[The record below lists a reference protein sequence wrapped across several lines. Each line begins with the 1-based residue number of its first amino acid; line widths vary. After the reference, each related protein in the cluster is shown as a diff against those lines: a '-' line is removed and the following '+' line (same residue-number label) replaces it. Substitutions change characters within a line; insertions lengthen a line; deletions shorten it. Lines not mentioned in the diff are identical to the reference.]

1 MNKSEKN
8 TIISFYKEAMCSFK
22 ISLMR
27 EVVKGEEIT
36 EIISNYNN
44 IKSLTA
50 LCNNL
55 KVDISEYRFLS
66 KSDLIIF
73 LNATVNKKKM
83 NYYFSVNDLL
93 KGDYTQLI
101 KDTIRLEAVDEL
113 LYMLEIAEY
122 FNLITKNLHQLI
134 RDELEEILQKN

>member
-8 TIISFYKEAMCSFK
+8 TIVSFYKEAMCSFK

-27 EVVKGEEIT
+27 EVVRGDEVT

-55 KVDISEYRFLS
+55 KVDINEYRFLC

-73 LNATVNKKKM
+73 LNATVNEKKM

-93 KGDYTQLI
+93 KGDYSQLI
-101 KDTIRLEAVDEL
+101 KDTIRLSATDEL
-113 LYMLEIAEY
+113 LYMLEVAEY

-134 RDELEEILQKN
+134 REELEECL

>member
-8 TIISFYKEAMCSFK
+8 TIVSFYKQAVYSFK
-22 ISLMR
+22 LSLQ
-27 EVVKGEEIT
+27 GNNTT
-36 EIISNYNN
+36 EIILNYNN
-44 IKSLTA
+44 IKSLTT

-55 KVDISEYRFLS
+55 KVDINEYRFLC

-73 LNATVNKKKM
+73 LNSTVNEKKM

-122 FNLITKNLHQLI
+122 FNLITKNLHRLI
-134 RDELEEILQKN
+134 RDELEEIL

>member
-8 TIISFYKEAMCSFK
+8 TIVSFYKEAMCSFK

-27 EVVKGEEIT
+27 EVVRGDEVT

-55 KVDISEYRFLS
+55 KVDINEYRFLC

-73 LNATVNKKKM
+73 LNATVNEKKM

-101 KDTIRLEAVDEL
+101 KDTIRLEATDEL
-113 LYMLEIAEY
+113 LYMLEVAEY

-134 RDELEEILQKN
+134 KDELEEIL

>member
-8 TIISFYKEAMCSFK
+8 TIVSFYKEAMYSFK

-27 EVVKGEEIT
+27 EVVNGENIT

-44 IKSLTA
+44 IKNLTA

-55 KVDISEYRFLS
+55 KIDISEYRFLC

-73 LNATVNKKKM
+73 LNVTVSKKKM

-101 KDTIRLEAVDEL
+101 KDTIRLEATDEL
-113 LYMLEIAEY
+113 LYMLDIAEY
-122 FNLITKNLHQLI
+122 FNLITKNIHQLI
-134 RDELEEILQKN
+134 KDELEEIL